1 MAADGHYP
9 EYWEADVVL
18 RDGATAHLRPIS
30 PDDAPAMQH
39 FHMQQSENSIY
50 LRFFTYKSSLSN
62 KELKRFTEVDH
73 RDRVAFVVTR
83 GTDIL
88 GIGRYDRLD
97 DPTEAEVAFN
107 VSDAHQGRG
116 LGSILLEHLAA
127 AARENGIS
135 RFSAEV
141 LPENRKMITVF
152 AEAGYEVQ
160 RRFDDGVVMLEFN
173 IDPTEKSRAVMESR
187 EHRAEARSVA
197 GLLSPSSVAV
207 IGASREW
214 GTVGYSFLEHIIDG
228 GYTGDVY
235 AVNPEAFELAGM
247 ISFASIGE
255 VPGPVELAVI
265 AVPYDQ
271 VASVVDQCGVAGV
284 KGLLVATAG
293 FADDG
298 AEGLA
303 RQRALVHRA
312 RAYGMRVVGPASLG
326 LVNTHPEVR
335 LNASMAPA
343 LPAAGAL
350 GLFSQSAAI
359 GVLLYAAAGRR
370 GLGLSSFVSAGN
382 RADISGNDAMQ
393 YWEDDPSTRAVGL
406 YLESVGNPRKFSRIA
421 RRLAKTKPV
430 IVAKSD
436 VMGLQLPPGHAV
448 RTTQAPSGALDA
460 MLRQSGVIRVET
472 TAQLVDIAQILV
484 SQPLPAGPALAVFS
498 NSLALGKVVADA
510 AAAQSL
516 DVRRLVTDI
525 DLDTGQSIAL
535 PVLRAAVLDALSDD
549 EVHSAVVALLPAPG
563 LTVEA
568 IADCLR
574 DCAETANK
582 PLVASFAGIL
592 DPAVQSDGLLA
603 SPRNPLASADGDAAV
618 PSQRGVP
625 CYAGPGAAVA
635 ALGAVV
641 TYARWR
647 SRDSGGFHEPAD
659 IDSDAASAV
668 LQQALL
674 RVDGDGL
681 TRLDGA
687 ESATLLGHYGIS
699 LLPAVRFA
707 TADEAVEAADRLGWP
722 VVIKTVDEHLR
733 HRLDLGGVRLNI
745 EDAESLRQNISQM
758 EKVLAP
764 FGVSGMEVQSM
775 APSGQACTLR
785 AIEDPLLGPVL
796 SFGLAGDAVDLL
808 DDWAHSIPPL
818 SAVDVSDLVRG
829 PRASR
834 KLFGYQGLPATDIAA
849 IENLISRVAVL
860 KDHHPEIALLE
871 FNPVLV
877 SATGLVILSTDIMV
891 GNPQR
896 RTDSARRAMRD

>member
-1 MAADGHYP
+1 MAAGGHYP

-30 PDDAPAMQH
+30 PDDADAVQH

-50 LRFFTYKSSLSN
+50 LRFFTYKSSLST

-73 RDRVAFVVTR
+73 RDRVAFVITR

-107 VSDAHQGRG
+107 IADAHQGRG

-160 RRFDDGVVMLEFN
+160 RRFDDGVVMLQFN

-197 GLLSPSSVAV
+197 DLLSPSSVAV

-247 ISFASIGE
+247 ISFASIAE

-271 VASVVDQCGVAGV
+271 VAAVVDQCGEAGV

-298 AEGLA
+298 AAGLA
-303 RQRALVHRA
+303 RQRTLVHRA

-326 LVNTHPEVR
+326 LVNTDPAIR

-421 RRLAKTKPV
+421 RRLSKTKPV

-460 MLRQSGVIRVET
+460 MLKQSGVIRVET

-484 SQPLPAGPALAVFS
+484 SQPLPAGPSLAVFS

-525 DLDTGQSIAL
+525 ELDTGQSVAL
-535 PVLRAAVLDALSDD
+535 PVLRAAVLEALADE
-549 EVHSAVVALLPAPG
+549 EVHSAVVALLPSPG
-563 LTVEA
+563 LTVDA
-568 IADCLR
+568 IAACLR

-592 DPAVQSDGLLA
+592 DPMVRSEGLLA
-603 SPRNPLASADGDAAV
+603 VPDNPMGESTG
-618 PSQRGVP
+618 QRGIP
-625 CYAGPGAAVA
+625 CYSGPGAAVA

-647 SRDSGGFHEPAD
+647 ARDNGGFDEPAD
-659 IDSDAASAV
+659 IDPDAASE
-668 LQQALL
+668 LLHQALE

-681 TRLDGA
+681 TRLDPGEA
-687 ESATLLGHYGIS
+687 ATLLDHYGIT
-699 LLPAVRFA
+699 LLPAVRFT
-707 TADEAVEAADRLGWP
+707 TADEAVAAADRLGWP

-745 EDAESLRQNISQM
+745 EDADSLRLNIAQM

-764 FGVSGMEVQSM
+764 FGVSGMEVQTM

-818 SAVDVSDLVRG
+818 STVDVSDLVRA

-849 IENLISRVAVL
+849 IENLIKRVAVL
-860 KDHHPEIALLE
+860 KDRHPEIALLE

-877 SATGLVILSTDIMV
+877 SAGGLVILSTDILV